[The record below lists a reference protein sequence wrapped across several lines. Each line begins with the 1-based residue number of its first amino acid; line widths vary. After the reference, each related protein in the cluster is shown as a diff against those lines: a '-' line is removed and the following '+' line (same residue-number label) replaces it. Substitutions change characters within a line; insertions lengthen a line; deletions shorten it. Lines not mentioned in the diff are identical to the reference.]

1 MSFMSAFLKPGKKWV
16 RFGWRCAACWISG
29 NPRTYP
35 YGVKVGEPPS
45 GCKVFAFDQER
56 LGST

>member
-1 MSFMSAFLKPGKKWV
+1 MSAFLKPGKKWV

-45 GCKVFAFDQER
+45 GCEVFAFDQER